1 MATQAKTMGNN
12 VVDFLKGSELADAMI
27 EAGASKAE
35 LSSANVFLRGIMGGA
50 FLAIATSISFYAAA
64 QTGLPIVGAVF
75 FPVGFILI
83 NMIGVDLIT
92 GYFAIVTTAC
102 VYGRLSFAQL
112 VRLFFFVWLG
122 NLVGSVIYATLMVL
136 GFTMAWHATDAS
148 GLSTIVNK
156 IAALKTTHYEQFG
169 SAGALTAFVKAMLCN
184 WMVTLGV
191 VGPMVSRTAFGKV
204 LITWVPIFMFFAMGY
219 EHMVVNMFIMPAS
232 MLFGAPIS
240 MADFWIG
247 NELPVTLG
255 NFVGGFLFTGMV
267 VASLYYSRKPAE
279 QPVADFAPAPARG

>member
-1 MATQAKTMGNN
+1 
-12 VVDFLKGSELADAMI
+12 
-27 EAGASKAE
+27 
-35 LSSANVFLRGIMGGA
+35 
-50 FLAIATSISFYAAA
+50 
-64 QTGLPIVGAVF
+64 LPIVGAVF

-112 VRLFFFVWLG
+112 VRLFFWVWLG
-122 NLVGSVIYATLMVL
+122 NLVGSVIYATFMVL
-136 GFTMAWHATDAS
+136 GFTMAWHAPDAS
-148 GLSTIVNK
+148 GLSTVVNK
-156 IAALKTTHYEQFG
+156 IAAFKTTHYEQFG
-169 SAGALTAFVKAMLCN
+169 SAGALTAFTKAMLCN

-232 MLFGAPIS
+232 MLFGALIS

-255 NFVGGFLFTGMV
+255 NFVGGFVFTGMV
-267 VASLYYSRKPAE
+267 IASLYYARKPAE
-279 QPVADFAPAPARG
+279 APLGDLAAAPAR

>member
-1 MATQAKTMGNN
+1 MASQAATMGTNI
-12 VVDFLKGSELADAMI
+12 VDFLKGNELADAMI
-27 EAGASKAE
+27 EAGASKAQ

-92 GYFAIVTTAC
+92 GYFAIVTTAFA
-102 VYGRLSFAQL
+102 YGRLPFSQL
-112 VRLFFFVWLG
+112 VRLFFWVWFG
-122 NLVGSVIYATLMVL
+122 NLIGSVAYAALMVL
-136 GFTMAWHATDAS
+136 GFTMAWQATDAS
-148 GLSTIVNK
+148 GLSTVVNK
-156 IAALKTTHYEQFG
+156 IAAFKTTHYEQFG
-169 SAGALTAFVKAMLCN
+169 TAGALTAFTKAMLCN

-232 MLFGAPIS
+232 MMFGAPIS
-240 MADFWIG
+240 MTDFWLG

-255 NFVGGFLFTGMV
+255 NFVGGFVFTGMV
-267 VASLYYSRKPAE
+267 VAAIYYNRKPAE
-279 QPVADFAPAPARG
+279 APVADFAAAPARL